1 MKNLLLYIL
10 VAAFIASCG
19 NSVEEQKRLSRVE
32 RQRLQRED
40 SLALKFA
47 VLPTADCMPLFL
59 AKEKRMF
66 DTLGVDV
73 RLRCFNAQ
81 MDCDTAFAGCSV
93 EGIVTD
99 IVRAKHLIDQGTPIS
114 FVSTTNAYW
123 QLIANRKAR
132 LKEIKQF
139 GDKMIA
145 MTRYSATD
153 YLCNRVLDGV
163 KTSSV
168 VFRIQVNDVNIRLN
182 MLLNNEMDGAWLAEP
197 LATTARLAGNH
208 VVVDSRDI
216 RKGLGVIAVRQD
228 KTADKWR
235 QKQLAAFTKAYNAAC
250 DSLNTY
256 GMGHYKDV
264 LRKYYKVDNR
274 TIASLP
280 KLQFSHISKP
290 NSEYVNIETIN
301 HK

>member
-1 MKNLLLYIL
+1 MKKILVYIL
-10 VAAFIASCG
+10 IALLAASCS
-19 NSVEEQKRLSRVE
+19 NSVEEQKRLSHIE

-47 VLPTADCMPLFL
+47 VLPTMDCLPLFI

-81 MDCDTAFAGCSV
+81 MDCDTAFTGCSV

-99 IVRAKHLIDQGTPIS
+99 VVRVKQMIDKGLPIS
-114 FVSTTNAYW
+114 FISTTNAYW

-139 GDKMIA
+139 EDKMIA

-163 KTSSV
+163 KPSSV
-168 VFRIQVNDVNIRLN
+168 VFRIQVNDVNVRLN

-197 LATTARLAGNH
+197 FATTARLAGNP
-208 VVVDSRDI
+208 VVVDSRNI
-216 RKGLGVIAVRQD
+216 RKGLGVIVVRQD
-228 KTADKWR
+228 KTIGKMR
-235 QKQLAAFTKAYNAAC
+235 QKQLAAFVKAYNTAC

-256 GMGHYKDV
+256 GAEHYKDV

-280 KLQFSHISKP
+280 KLQFSHICKP
-290 NSEYVNIETIN
+290 NSKYMNFEIVNQ
-301 HK
+301 K